1 MENRPDRPQRPDRPL
16 GQRRFYDAQ
25 NRAITPKPRRDD
37 GPAGERPARPEN
49 RYTGA
54 PRPAGGINRSA
65 RYGGEQER
73 RFYTGRGPENG
84 PADPE
89 SYRSLDDFDRRD
101 AEGGQRSRERGAGFQ
116 PAPGDDGRRGA
127 ARDAAQRYG
136 NDREERGADNNR
148 NDARGEHPRYPN
160 NRPAADRSID
170 MIFGLRPIMEA
181 LSAGRTLEKIFLLR
195 GTKNSLVADISSAAR
210 AAGIPVQQVPG
221 EKLDGLTRKNHQGA
235 VAYVSPI
242 DFAPLDGL
250 VSGLFEE
257 GKVPFLLLLDRIT
270 DVRNFG
276 AIARTAECLGVQAI
290 VVPGRGAAQINGDAL
305 KTSAGALN
313 LLPVCRENDLRASIE
328 FLQQSG
334 VLIVACTEKADEVVG
349 AQTTDFSG
357 PIAVLM
363 GSEEDGISPELLR
376 MADVKLRVPMTGQ
389 IQSLNV
395 SVAAGIMLFEVAR
408 QRQG

>member
-1 MENRPDRPQRPDRPL
+1 MENPTDRPDRPERPNRPARPVA
-16 GQRRFYDAQ
+16 GRRFYDGA
-25 NRAITPKPRRDD
+25 NRPVTPKQFRPDRGGSEFDD
-37 GPAGERPARPEN
+37 RPARPRGRGGSDNRDEAAGDRTGRSDRGESRPPFRERNNEGGSDRPRYEN
-49 RYTGA
+49 R
-54 PRPAGGINRSA
+54 P
-65 RYGGEQER
+65 
-73 RFYTGRGPENG
+73 
-84 PADPE
+84 
-89 SYRSLDDFDRRD
+89 
-101 AEGGQRSRERGAGFQ
+101 
-116 PAPGDDGRRGA
+116 
-127 ARDAAQRYG
+127 
-136 NDREERGADNNR
+136 
-148 NDARGEHPRYPN
+148 
-160 NRPAADRSID
+160 ADRSID
-170 MIFGLRPIMEA
+170 MLFGLRPILEA

-195 GTKNSLVADISSAAR
+195 GTKNSLVADISAAAR
-210 AAGIPVQQVPG
+210 AAGIPVQLVPS

-235 VAYVSPI
+235 VAFVSPI
-242 DFAPLDGL
+242 DYAPLENI

-313 LLPVCRENDLRASIE
+313 LLPVCRENNLQESIR

-334 VLIVACTEKADEVVG
+334 VTVVACTEKADEAVG
-349 AQTTDFSG
+349 SAEVDFTG
-357 PIAVLM
+357 PVAVLM

-376 MADVKLRVPMTGQ
+376 LADVKLKVPMAGQ

-408 QRQG
+408 QRVAVA